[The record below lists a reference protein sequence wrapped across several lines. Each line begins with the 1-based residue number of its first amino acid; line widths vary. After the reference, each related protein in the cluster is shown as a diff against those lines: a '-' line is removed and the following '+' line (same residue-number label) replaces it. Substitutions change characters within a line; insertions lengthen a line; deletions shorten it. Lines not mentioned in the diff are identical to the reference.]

1 MKESQMEQIKIGI
14 SACLTGQE
22 VRFDRS
28 HKRSNFC
35 MDELSNF
42 VSFVPYCPEV
52 AVGLPVPRPT
62 VRQVK
67 QDDIIKV
74 CRPDGSM
81 DVSQELKEFGE
92 QVAQQSGKLSG
103 FVFCAKSPSCGM
115 ERVKIYSEQGNLLSN
130 DGIGAFAEQI
140 MKHNPLLPCE
150 ENGRLN
156 DALLR
161 ENFVTRVLV
170 YHQWQTLSDSGI
182 TKHEL
187 FQFHAKHKYL
197 LMAHNPV
204 VYKELG
210 RYLAESEDAIELV
223 SEGYITGLMTGL
235 KKRATRKTHCNTLQH
250 LLGYF
255 KKELTKEQKQEM
267 LEQIEGYRIGLLPLL
282 APLTLLKHYL
292 REFPKPYLQGQSYFD
307 PYPAELRLRY
317 GY

>member
-1 MKESQMEQIKIGI
+1 MEQIKIGI
-14 SACLTGQE
+14 SACLAGQE

-81 DVSQELKEFGE
+81 DVSQALKEFGE
-92 QVAQQSGKLSG
+92 QVAQQSGGLSG

-115 ERVKIYSEQGNLLSN
+115 ERVKVYSEQGNLLNN
-130 DGIGAFAEQI
+130 DGVGAFAEQI

-170 YHQWQTLSDSGI
+170 YHQWQTLFEAGV
-182 TKHEL
+182 TKHKL

-210 RYLAESEDAIELV
+210 RYLAECEDAIELV
-223 SEGYITGLMTGL
+223 AEGYITGLMTGL

-292 REFPKPYLQGQSYFD
+292 REFPKPYLQGQSYFE

>member
-1 MKESQMEQIKIGI
+1 MEQIKIGI
-14 SACLTGQE
+14 SACLTGQQ
-22 VRFDRS
+22 VRFDKS

-35 MDELSNF
+35 MDELGKF

-62 VRQVK
+62 VRQVQ

-74 CRPDGSM
+74 CRPDGTM
-81 DVSQELKEFGE
+81 DVSEPLEQFGK
-92 QVAQQSGKLSG
+92 QVAEQSAALSG

-115 ERVKIYSEQGNLLSN
+115 ERVKVYSQEGHLQHN
-130 DGIGAFAEQI
+130 DGIGVFAQQI
-140 MKHNPLLPCE
+140 MAHNPLLPCE

-156 DALLR
+156 DALIR

-170 YHQWQTLSDSGI
+170 YKQWQQLLEAGLS
-182 TKHEL
+182 KHKL

-204 VYKELG
+204 IYKELG
-210 RYLAESEDAIELV
+210 RHLGQSDSNIEQL
-223 SEGYITGLMTGL
+223 GDDYITGLMTGL
-235 KKRATRKTHCNTLQH
+235 QKKATRKTHTNTLQH

-255 KKELTKEQKQEM
+255 KKELNKDQKQEM
-267 LEQIEGYRIGLLPLL
+267 LDQIEGYRIGVLPLL

-292 REFPKPYLQGQSYFD
+292 REFPKPYLQGQSYFE
-307 PYPAELRLRY
+307 PYPVELRLRY

>member
-1 MKESQMEQIKIGI
+1 MEEIKIGI

-35 MDELSNF
+35 MDDLSKF

-62 VRQVK
+62 IRQV
-67 QDDIIKV
+67 QADDVIKV

-81 DVSQELKEFGE
+81 DVSDALKEYGE
-92 QVAQQSGKLSG
+92 KIAQQADQLSG

-115 ERVKIYSEQGNLLSN
+115 ERVKVYSEEGNLLNN
-130 DGIGAFAEQI
+130 DGIGTFAREI

-156 DALLR
+156 DVLIK
-161 ENFVTRVLV
+161 ENFVIRVLV
-170 YHQWQTLSDSGI
+170 YSEWKALLKSGVS
-182 TKHEL
+182 KHKL

-210 RYLAESEDAIELV
+210 RFLGQAEDSAEDIAEQ
-223 SEGYITGLMTGL
+223 YITGLMTGL
-235 KKRATRKTHCNTLQH
+235 RKKATRKTHCNTMQH

-255 KKELTKEQKQEM
+255 KKELNKEQKQEM
-267 LEQIEGYRIGLLPLL
+267 LDQIDGYREGLLPLM
-282 APLTLLKHYL
+282 APLTLFKHYL

-307 PYPAELRLRY
+307 PYPAELRIRY